1 MSAVN
6 SVGPLS
12 GLRVIELAGLG
23 PGPHAAMQLADLGA
37 DVIRVERPGARVN
50 GDVLLRNRHRIQLD
64 LGTPSGVETVLQL
77 VLRAD
82 VLIEGFRP
90 GVTERLGVGPHECLS
105 LNRRLIYGRMTG
117 WGQSGPMA
125 ARAGHDI
132 NYIALTGVLHALG
145 PPELPPPP
153 PLNVIGDFGGGSML
167 LLVGVLSALW
177 ERSRSGLGQVVDAA
191 MVDGVGL
198 LAQMIWSFRAQGVW
212 SDQRGSNL
220 LDGGAPYYRT
230 YTCADGKYV
239 AVGAIEPAFYTQLLR
254 GLGLSDTDLPRQRDK
269 NHWPRLQEEIAR
281 AFAAR
286 TRDEWA
292 EIFADTDACVT
303 PVLTFAEA
311 AAHPHAVA
319 RSAFVDVDGIV
330 QAMPAPRFTR
340 TRPVRPVAAVDTLV
354 EPAVL
359 LERWHQDEFHPGQLE
374 SKSKLTK
381 IS

>member
-1 MSAVN
+1 
-6 SVGPLS
+6 
-12 GLRVIELAGLG
+12 
-23 PGPHAAMQLADLGA
+23 
-37 DVIRVERPGARVN
+37 
-50 GDVLLRNRHRIQLD
+50 
-64 LGTPSGVETVLQL
+64 
-77 VLRAD
+77 
-82 VLIEGFRP
+82 
-90 GVTERLGVGPHECLS
+90 
-105 LNRRLIYGRMTG
+105 
-117 WGQSGPMA
+117 MA

-198 LAQMIWSFRAQGVW
+198 LSQMIWSFRGQGVW

-254 GLGLSDTDLPRQRDK
+254 GLELSDTDLPRQRDK
-269 NHWPRLQEEIAR
+269 NHWPRLHEEIAR

-292 EIFADTDACVT
+292 EIFANTDACVT

-311 AAHPHAVA
+311 AVHPHAVA
-319 RSAFVDVDGIV
+319 RNAFIDVDGVV
-330 QAMPAPRFTR
+330 QAMPAPRFAR
-340 TRPVRPVAAVDTLV
+340 SSSARPVAPVDKLV
-354 EPAVL
+354 EPAIL
-359 LERWHQDEFHPGQLE
+359 LERWRQDKVHED
-374 SKSKLTK
+374 S
-381 IS
+381 

>member
-1 MSAVN
+1 MSAIN

-12 GLRVIELAGLG
+12 GLRIIELAGMG

-37 DVIRVERPGARVN
+37 DVVRVERPGTTVN
-50 GDVLLRNRHRIQLD
+50 GDVLLRNRHRVQLD
-64 LGTPSGVETVLQL
+64 LRTPSGVETVRQL
-77 VLRAD
+77 VVRAD

-90 GVTERLGVGPHECLS
+90 GVTERLGLGPDECLA

-117 WGQSGPMA
+117 WGQSGPLA

-153 PLNVIGDFGGGSML
+153 PLNVVGDFGGGSML

-177 ERSRSGLGQVVDAA
+177 ERARSGLGQVVDAA

-198 LAQMIWSFRAQGVW
+198 LSQMIWSFRGQGGW

-269 NHWPRLQEEIAR
+269 NHWPRLHEEIAR

-292 EIFADTDACVT
+292 KIFADTDACVT

-311 AAHPHAVA
+311 AVHPHAVA
-319 RSAFVDVDGIV
+319 RSAFVDVDGVV

-340 TRPVRPVAAVDTLV
+340 TRPVRPVAPVDTLV
-354 EPAVL
+354 EPAAL
-359 LERWHQDEFHPGQLE
+359 LERWRQDKVHED
-374 SKSKLTK
+374 S
-381 IS
+381 